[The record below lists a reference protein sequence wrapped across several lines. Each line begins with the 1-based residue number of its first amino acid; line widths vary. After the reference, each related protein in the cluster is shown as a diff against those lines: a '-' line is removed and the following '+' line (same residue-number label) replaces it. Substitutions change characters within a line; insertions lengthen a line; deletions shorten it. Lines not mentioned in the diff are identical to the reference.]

1 MLMNR
6 IIPILFC
13 LLLLLAPVPAGSAD
27 GRWVTCEGQAEVA
40 NVTAA
45 EAVQIALA
53 EARRNAIEEVAGVQL
68 ASASIVQDFTLLSD
82 VINSSSYG
90 QIVAEKVVQWD
101 ADVLQKDKTKPP
113 VIVYKVKLRA
123 KVARPEGKPDPAFKL
138 DAKLNKSVF
147 TTGEEMFVEA
157 RANRKCFVTLINLT
171 ADSRAIVLVPSRV
184 RTQSRLAK
192 GDYFWFPT
200 KAEQAA
206 GIHLKVGTL
215 PDHKKDREAIM
226 VVAAKTEYPLPPQ
239 IDNTP
244 YYTADAVG
252 SWLVDI
258 PLSER
263 TIKVLPYE
271 IVSR

>member
-1 MLMNR
+1 MKQ
-6 IIPILFC
+6 IISILFC
-13 LLLLLAPVPAGSAD
+13 CFLLLASVSDGSAD
-27 GRWVTCEGQAEVA
+27 SRWVTCEGRAEVA

-45 EAVQIALA
+45 EAVQIALT
-53 EARRNAIEEVAGVQL
+53 EARRNAVETVAGVQL
-68 ASASIVQDFTLLSD
+68 SSASIVQDFTLLSD

-90 QIVAEKVVQWD
+90 QIVAEKAVQWD
-101 ADVLQKDKTKPP
+101 VEVLQDDKTKPP
-113 VIVYKVKLRA
+113 VVIYKVRLNAR
-123 KVARPEGKPDPAFKL
+123 VAMPEGKPDPAFKL

-147 TTGEEMFVEA
+147 TAGEEMFVQA
-157 RANRKCFVTLINLT
+157 RANRQCFITLINLT

-184 RTQSRLAK
+184 RPQSGLEK
-192 GDYFWFPT
+192 GDCFRFPT
-200 KAEQAA
+200 EAEQVL

-215 PDHKKDREAIM
+215 PGHRKDREAIM
-226 VVAAKTEYPLPPQ
+226 VVATKTSQPLPPK
-239 IDNTP
+239 IDDTP

-271 IVSR
+271 IVSE